1 MIISDRYSRQTVLKN
16 IGKQG
21 QKKLSQSKIAIIGCG
36 ALGTTIADNLVR
48 SGIGTIRIIDRD
60 IIELNNLQ
68 RQHLFDEND
77 IGQPKALIA
86 AKKLGNINSDINIE
100 HFIDDVNQDT
110 IEKFIN
116 NIDIV
121 LDGTDNMITRFLM
134 NDACVKHNIP
144 WIYGGAIE
152 TYGITMNIIPYET
165 PCFRCL
171 ITDVPDTG
179 SMDTCDTVG
188 VLNSIPTII
197 GSIQSNEAIKILTG
211 QECSKKIISY
221 DVWTHIFNSNTI
233 ERRKDC
239 QCCQKHEFEFLKRAK
254 KERVTTLCGSGV
266 IQIVPAVKLDI
277 SLEKLGE
284 KLQGIGKVN
293 VQDGFLKFEVDEY
306 HFFVFKDGRALIYGT
321 SNENV
326 AKSIYSKYIGM

>member
-16 IGKQG
+16 IGEQG

-100 HFIDDVNQDT
+100 YFIDDVNQDT
-110 IEKFIN
+110 IEKFVN
-116 NIDIV
+116 NVDIV
-121 LDGTDNMITRFLM
+121 LDGTDNMITRFLI

-152 TYGITMNIIPYET
+152 TYGITMNIIPNET
-165 PCFRCL
+165 PCFR
-171 ITDVPDTG
+171 
-179 SMDTCDTVG
+179 
-188 VLNSIPTII
+188 SI
-197 GSIQSNEAIKILTG
+197 
-211 QECSKKIISY
+211 
-221 DVWTHIFNSNTI
+221 V
-233 ERRKDC
+233 
-239 QCCQKHEFEFLKRAK
+239 
-254 KERVTTLCGSGV
+254 
-266 IQIVPAVKLDI
+266 
-277 SLEKLGE
+277 
-284 KLQGIGKVN
+284 
-293 VQDGFLKFEVDEY
+293 
-306 HFFVFKDGRALIYGT
+306 
-321 SNENV
+321 
-326 AKSIYSKYIGM
+326 